1 LPTHQQLVPIREAV
15 YEPLVIMI
23 MIMMVM
29 VMVMVMAMA
38 MAVPSIMIKR

>member
-1 LPTHQQLVPIREAV
+1 MPTHQQLVPIREAV

-23 MIMMVM
+23 MMVM

-38 MAVPSIMIKR
+38 VPSIMIKR